1 MSGFKSII
9 SAWCRERRHES
20 GGGFYDMG
28 KYTGSK
34 HKRSRRIGMD
44 LYGNGG
50 ESLERRLQQ
59 PPGPHG
65 REQTSRRTE
74 SAFTQQLREKQKVKW
89 MYGLREQ
96 QFRRVLVEA
105 QRMPGQTGLHL
116 LQLLERR
123 LDNVIYRMGLAIT
136 RMQAR
141 QMVNHGHV
149 LVNGRRVNIPS
160 YLVRPGDIVSL
171 KERARRLPQ
180 VQTVLEVSSTVP
192 QWLELVGVTTA
203 RVLRSPFREE
213 LHPDIKEQ
221 LIVEFYSR

>member
-1 MSGFKSII
+1 
-9 SAWCRERRHES
+9 
-20 GGGFYDMG
+20 MG
-28 KYTGSK
+28 KYTGPK

-65 REQTSRRTE
+65 KEQAFRRTA
-74 SAFTQQLREKQKVKW
+74 SAYTQQLREKQKVKW
-89 MYGLREQ
+89 MYGVREQ
-96 QFRRVLVEA
+96 QFRRVLAEA
-105 QRMPGQTGLHL
+105 QRMRGQTGLIL

-123 LDNVIYRMGLAIT
+123 LDNVIYRMGLALT
-136 RMQAR
+136 RLQAR

-149 LVNGRRVNIPS
+149 LVNGRRLNIPS

-180 VQTVLEVSSTVP
+180 VQAVLEASSAAP
-192 QWLELVGVTTA
+192 QWLEPVGVTTA

-213 LHPDIKEQ
+213 VHPDIKEQ

>member
-1 MSGFKSII
+1 
-9 SAWCRERRHES
+9 
-20 GGGFYDMG
+20 MG
-28 KYTGSK
+28 KYTGPK

-65 REQTSRRTE
+65 KEQAFRRTE
-74 SAFTQQLREKQKVKW
+74 SAYTQQLREKQKVKW
-89 MYGLREQ
+89 MYGVREQ
-96 QFRRVLVEA
+96 QFRRILAEA
-105 QRMPGQTGLHL
+105 QRMRGQTGLIL

-123 LDNVIYRMGLAIT
+123 LDNVIYRMGLALT
-136 RMQAR
+136 RLQAR

-149 LVNGRRVNIPS
+149 LVNGRRLNIPS

-180 VQTVLEVSSTVP
+180 VQAVLAASSAAP
-192 QWLELVGVTTA
+192 QWLEPVGVTTA

-213 LHPDIKEQ
+213 VHPDIKEQ